1 MNWRNIL
8 MKVILFGVAVPL
20 INKLPHSYSL
30 LHRTL
35 FIGLIF
41 AAVNS
46 YAYKTY
52 IEGFENPDTRV
63 DQPCPPGY
71 VKCKS
76 GDCKLKTDLY
86 GMC

>member
-1 MNWRNIL
+1 M
-8 MKVILFGVAVPL
+8 AVPVV
-20 INKLPHSYSL
+20 NELPQSYPL
-30 LHRTL
+30 WLRALVIGAL
-35 FIGLIF
+35 FSV
-41 AAVNS
+41 VNW
-46 YAYKTY
+46 YAYKNY
-52 IEGFENPDTRV
+52 IEGFDNPDTRV